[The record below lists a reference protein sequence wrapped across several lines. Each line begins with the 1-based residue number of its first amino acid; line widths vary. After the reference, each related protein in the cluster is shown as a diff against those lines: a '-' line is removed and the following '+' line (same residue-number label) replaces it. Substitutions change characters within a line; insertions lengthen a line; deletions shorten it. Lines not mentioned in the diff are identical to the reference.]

1 MRKQDNDIVVTFD
14 ARDSGIDS
22 TEFAPKLLG
31 RNRKGEII
39 FGYASLPYVDY
50 RPAIL
55 SSLRPTYDAEGGCI
69 TTDMENFGLSASK
82 ESTLTITTTN
92 GRHFTASIP
101 PIEPY
106 GKATV
111 RIDTDTAVDLQGCE
125 VTVTTAGKVV
135 HSQQW

>member
-1 MRKQDNDIVVTFD
+1 MQGNDIVVTFD
-14 ARDSGIDS
+14 ARDSGIDP

-31 RNRKGEII
+31 CNRKGEII

-82 ESTLTITTTN
+82 ESTLTITTAD

-106 GKATV
+106 GKAIV
-111 RIDTDTAVDLQGCE
+111 RIDTDSAVDLQGCE